1 MIILTLTYVHMD
13 NFLSLFLTRTAI
25 DNDLLFSSVAIELP
39 AVNRRQRQPQNPQQQ
54 AVEDGQFV
62 VNLFHVY

>member
-1 MIILTLTYVHMD
+1 MAWT
-13 NFLSLFLTRTAI
+13 FI
-25 DNDLLFSSVAIELP
+25 DTDLLIFSDAIETHLLISSVAIELP

-54 AVEDGQFV
+54 AGEDGQFV

>member
-1 MIILTLTYVHMD
+1 MD

-25 DNDLLFSSVAIELP
+25 DTDLLISSVAIELP

-62 VNLFHVY
+62 VKLFHVY